1 MDTESSHS
9 QDNDFAQSPWVD
21 MGGFH
26 PAQQSPP
33 LDDYHGF
40 PYGVI
45 PLDSAYGVTIPPPY
59 ASLPL
64 TLPSNTWPSMLT
76 NHQSHFPEG
85 GLPPVPIPPSS
96 VSPVT
101 PIPPPRKSSTSSS
114 TPRRTLTDEDR
125 RRMCLYHEENK
136 TAKQTDI
143 GALFGVERST
153 VSKVL
158 RQKEKSC
165 LEAPPRSIPRLPSPL
180 RWRAL
185 RPHCCRKVHLR
196 PRTLPINT
204 IDPHL
209 MSAGDST
216 EQVSPK
222 TTLESPLSA
231 NGALEQA
238 HNPRFTPTLD
248 TSTNTIKRNR
258 SNPEIKTKTIY
269 PPLFSKSTTVSPI
282 SSPGSP
288 TQDEARKALELV
300 MSYFE
305 QQPTGLGAQEYLT
318 IGKLME
324 RLELAKAQHIT
335 LPGGLTRID
344 EHEDGPHL
352 HKKRSIHSL
361 G

>member
-143 GALFGVERST
+143 GGKT
-153 VSKVL
+153 
-158 RQKEKSC
+158 RQ
-165 LEAPPRSIPRLPSPL
+165 LPCHLSPL
-180 RWRAL
+180 LDQRANGL
-185 RPHCCRKVHLR
+185 QHYSGWKEGTVH
-196 PRTLPINT
+196 
-204 IDPHL
+204 
-209 MSAGDST
+209 A
-216 EQVSPK
+216 
-222 TTLESPLSA
+222 SPL
-231 NGALEQA
+231 GQ
-238 HNPRFTPTLD
+238 
-248 TSTNTIKRNR
+248 
-258 SNPEIKTKTIY
+258 
-269 PPLFSKSTTVSPI
+269 I
-282 SSPGSP
+282 SH
-288 TQDEARKALELV
+288 V
-300 MSYFE
+300 
-305 QQPTGLGAQEYLT
+305 
-318 IGKLME
+318 
-324 RLELAKAQHIT
+324 
-335 LPGGLTRID
+335 
-344 EHEDGPHL
+344 
-352 HKKRSIHSL
+352 
-361 G
+361 